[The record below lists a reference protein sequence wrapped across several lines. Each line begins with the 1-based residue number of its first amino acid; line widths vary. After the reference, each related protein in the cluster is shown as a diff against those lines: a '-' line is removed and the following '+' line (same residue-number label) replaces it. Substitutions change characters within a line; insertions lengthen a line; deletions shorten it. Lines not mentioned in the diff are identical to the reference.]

1 MYASMVWLFTCY
13 STAVSLEYDNTGI
26 VWRTKFTIKSYE
38 IDLKPTKSSLGEK
51 TNKQKRKLVYIHI
64 QEMWQPARTI
74 HISLE

>member
-51 TNKQKRKLVYIHI
+51 TNKQKRKLLYIYTYKKCGNQ
-64 QEMWQPARTI
+64 QELYTY
-74 HISLE
+74 H